1 MLIIFSMNSV
11 NYYMEGNYISST
23 LVITHMIRFM
33 VINIES
39 CFTCI
44 STIAGGSKYI
54 FFVLAIVDE
63 VNSSNPD
70 THLF

>member
-1 MLIIFSMNSV
+1 
-11 NYYMEGNYISST
+11 MEENYIISIF
-23 LVITHMIRFM
+23 VITNMIRSI

-44 STIAGGSKYI
+44 RTIVGGSKYI

>member
-1 MLIIFSMNSV
+1 
-11 NYYMEGNYISST
+11 
-23 LVITHMIRFM
+23 MIRFM

>member
-1 MLIIFSMNSV
+1 
-11 NYYMEGNYISST
+11 MEENYINSIF
-23 LVITHMIRFM
+23 VITHMIRSM

>member
-1 MLIIFSMNSV
+1 
-11 NYYMEGNYISST
+11 
-23 LVITHMIRFM
+23 MIRSM

-44 STIAGGSKYI
+44 GTIAGGSKYI

>member
-1 MLIIFSMNSV
+1 
-11 NYYMEGNYISST
+11 MEGNYISST